1 MAQPVTLTSRRGPR
15 SESGAGVA
23 SSAPSLSYLDM
34 GGHHHKDTGV
44 QDYLLPSD
52 SAYDNEKLYGSSLVL
67 RGARISYHPF
77 VAILLAVW
85 IILVVVVVTLFE
97 RTVALSPTT
106 TSLPWYYSTT
116 GLPAILY
123 IVFSQGHGLVTAMYL
138 SRLFVSALDS
148 HRTKP
153 HTWMEMFWIA
163 DQNWSGPL
171 GILTTI
177 LKMARLRVRVS
188 TAFVVFSF
196 ISIVALVTPILLG
209 QAYPVETLDVRVHTT
224 FNPSVLSPT
233 RILGI
238 DAYAQLA
245 SGRGSW
251 TTNQTVLSLFSSVSY
266 TPVNQIRNTTSDD
279 MFFTGDVL
287 SRDVLSVPG
296 IRIQGGCQPVDST
309 ALPDFN
315 NNTAFI
321 QYCKQNLD
329 TSKSF
334 STATKT
340 LGPSSLSLNV
350 SYCADSEF
358 DSTPVPS
365 NTSSFVWYS
374 NSTFNGLLTE
384 SVRGL
389 VHCNARASMGRASV
403 YGRSLTYDSYQQDD
417 SLYNV
422 SQAQGGE
429 PIQPPL
435 FGALYALLDI
445 TNGQSSISDAQVID
459 ILGFAE
465 LKTDNQGIVY
475 KPPSLELLADA
486 IWSGAQHMANAVAL
500 LSRDD
505 STSYPAIEHVSVSG
519 RVRRL
524 PLFITAMALL
534 GIWFLCLLG
543 LTVALWRRTSLGSSF
558 DSYVVGRLL
567 AQRPDLLDGDCSGSP
582 EDNEK
587 LSEPFNVG

>member
-15 SESGAGVA
+15 SGSGAGIA

-44 QDYLLPSD
+44 QDYLLPSE
-52 SAYDNEKLYGSSLVL
+52 STYDNEKLYGSSLVL

-123 IVFSQGHGLVTAMYL
+123 IVFAQGHGVVTAMYL
-138 SRLFVSALDS
+138 SRLFVSALDT

-153 HTWMEMFWIA
+153 HTWTEMFWIA

-177 LKMARLRVRVS
+177 FKMARLRVRVS
-188 TAFVVFSF
+188 TAFIVFSF

-209 QAYPVETLDVRVHTT
+209 QAYPVEMLDVRRT
-224 FNPSVLSPT
+224 SPT

-251 TTNQTVLSLFSSVSY
+251 TTNQTVLSLFSSASY
-266 TPVNQIRNTTSDD
+266 TPVNQIRNTTSGDL
-279 MFFTGDVL
+279 FFTGDVL

-296 IRIQGGCQPVDST
+296 IRIQGGCQRVDST
-309 ALPDFN
+309 GLPDFN

-321 QYCKQNLD
+321 QYCKQNLN

-334 STATKT
+334 SAATKT

-365 NTSSFVWYS
+365 NTSSF
-374 NSTFNGLLTE
+374 

-403 YGRSLTYDSYQQDD
+403 YGRSLTYDSYQEDD

-465 LKTDNQGIVY
+465 LKTDDQGIVY